1 MDEITKLISNV
12 GFPIACCFV
21 LFKQNNQFSE
31 ILNKITCTLTNL
43 NNQIND
49 MKSESAKISDRL
61 TEIEHVITK

>member
-1 MDEITKLISNV
+1 MDELTKLISNV
-12 GFPIACCFV
+12 GFPITCCVV

-49 MKSESAKISDRL
+49 MKSESTKISDRL
-61 TEIEHVITK
+61 AEIEHFITK

>member
-1 MDEITKLISNV
+1 MDDITQLISNV
-12 GFPIACCFV
+12 GFPIACCIV

-49 MKSESAKISDRL
+49 MRKESAKISDRL
-61 TEIEHVITK
+61 TEIEHTITK